1 MTTALQQSTVR
12 RRLVALAVCAPLAVG
27 LGACSGDDE
36 SDSTSSSA
44 QSDGSSSSAEDSN
57 GEDAPGEDQSAELFE
72 AYSNPKPLGRATDGD
87 RTLEVFEVRSTG
99 SGTRLAFHIRGEDSG
114 EADIDARNWSQL
126 PTLVDRSGKTAF
138 QPLTVT
144 QPEYETE
151 EEQKLCVCTGQGAV
165 GSNPR
170 MQHILYEEIPEEVS
184 SVEVTYGE
192 FDPIRVK
199 VDR

>member
-1 MTTALQQSTVR
+1 MTTALRQWTVR
-12 RRLVALAVCAPLAVG
+12 RRLAALAACAAFAVG
-27 LGACSGDDE
+27 LGACSDDDE
-36 SDSTSSSA
+36 SDSTDSSDQRSGGSSSA
-44 QSDGSSSSAEDSN
+44 DDTN

-72 AYSNPKPLGRATDGD
+72 EYSSPKPLGKATEGD
-87 RTLEVFEVRSTG
+87 QTLEVFEVSSTG
-99 SGTRLAFHIRGEDSG
+99 SGTRLAFHIRGEQPG
-114 EADIDARNWSQL
+114 HADIDPRNWSKL

-151 EEQKLCVCTGQGAV
+151 DEQKLCVCTGQAAV
-165 GSNPR
+165 GPNPR
-170 MQHILYEEIPEEVS
+170 MQHILYEEIPEGVS
-184 SVEVTYGE
+184 SVDVTYGE